1 LTGARHS
8 GLREEV
14 SAAAME
20 PRRAQTDV
28 DDIRLTVQSRPVG
41 YRSLVWPA
49 TAIVGRWSGVA
60 MRLPAP
66 PRSRR
71 RVTPSF
77 ALVVPKARSDL
88 AKMIRGIDDVKRLGC
103 PVFRMDNNRST
114 RTRKSIR
121 PIICDLLRA
130 YRHGIPFCLL
140 RDLGHGQ
147 PASAGWQGRHCR
159 WRLSSAMCRA
169 A

>member
-1 LTGARHS
+1 
-8 GLREEV
+8 
-14 SAAAME
+14 
-20 PRRAQTDV
+20 
-28 DDIRLTVQSRPVG
+28 
-41 YRSLVWPA
+41 
-49 TAIVGRWSGVA
+49 

-130 YRHGIPFCLL
+130 YRQWNTFLP
-140 RDLGHGQ
+140 
-147 PASAGWQGRHCR
+147 PA
-159 WRLSSAMCRA
+159 
-169 A
+169 